1 MKKDYGRIGVL
12 MGGPSAEREVSIRS
26 GKAILEALLEKG
38 YDASPVELGMPTKE
52 ELKSLGI
59 DTAFIALHGT
69 FGEDGRIQAMLE
81 ELNIPY
87 TGSKVKASRLGM
99 DKIAS
104 RRLFEENKLFV
115 PRYEVLPSPLSSP
128 YKGDDRRFYRTPYRS
143 IGEKVGGIGQY
154 IVVKPSA
161 QGSSVGVT
169 IVEKQEELE
178 EAIGKAFSFG
188 GAVILEE
195 FIEGKE
201 LTVGI
206 LDDKLLPVIQLVPK
220 RRFYDETAKYTSG
233 MTEYLAPAPISKIE
247 SDMAQDAAMRAH
259 KCLGCVSFSRVDMIL
274 SKEERIIVLEV
285 NTIPGMTQL
294 SLLPKAASAAGIEFT
309 ELCERMLRSADR
321 DGEKT

>member
-1 MKKDYGRIGVL
+1 MIKDYGRIGVL

-26 GKAILEALLEKG
+26 GKAILEALLSKG
-38 YDASPVELGMPTKE
+38 YDARPVELGMPTKE
-52 ELKSLGI
+52 GLKSLGI

-69 FGEDGRIQAMLE
+69 FGEDGQIQAMLE

-99 DKIAS
+99 DKVAS
-104 RRLFEENKLFV
+104 RKLFQKNRLFV
-115 PRYEVLPSPLSSP
+115 PRYEVLTNGTRPALEFG
-128 YKGDDRRFYRTPYRS
+128 K
-143 IGEKVGGIGQY
+143 Q

-169 IVEKQEELE
+169 IAEKQKELE
-178 EAIGKAFSFG
+178 EAIDKAFGFG
-188 GAVILEE
+188 DAVILEE

-206 LDDKLLPVIQLVPK
+206 LDDKPLPVIQLVPK
-220 RRFYDETAKYTSG
+220 RRFYDEVAKYTSG
-233 MTEYLAPAPISKIE
+233 MTEYLVPAPISKME
-247 SDMAQDAAMRAH
+247 SDMAQDAAIRAH
-259 KCLGCVSFSRVDMIL
+259 KCLGCASFSRVDMIL
-274 SKEERIIVLEV
+274 SREERAVVLEV

-294 SLLPKAASAAGIEFT
+294 SLLPKAASAAGIGFT

>member
-26 GKAILEALLEKG
+26 GKAILEALMGKG
-38 YDASPVELGMPTKE
+38 RDARPVELGMPKKK

-69 FGEDGRIQAMLE
+69 FGEDGRVQAMLE

-99 DKIAS
+99 DKVAS
-104 RRLFEENKLFV
+104 RKLFEKNRLFV
-115 PRYEVLPSPLSSP
+115 PRYEVLTNGTRPALGFS
-128 YKGDDRRFYRTPYRS
+128 K
-143 IGEKVGGIGQY
+143 Q
-154 IVVKPSA
+154 IVVKPFA

-169 IVEKQEELE
+169 IVEKRKGLE
-178 EAIGKAFSFG
+178 EAIAKAFDFG

-206 LDDKLLPVIQLVPK
+206 LDDNPLPVIQLVPK
-220 RRFYDETAKYTSG
+220 RRFYDEVAKYTSG
-233 MTEYLAPAPISKIE
+233 MTEYLTPAPISKME
-247 SDMAQDAAMRAH
+247 SEMAQDAAIRAH
-259 KCLGCVSFSRVDMIL
+259 RCLGCLSFSRVDMIL
-274 SKEERIIVLEV
+274 SEDSRIFVLEV
-285 NTIPGMTQL
+285 NTIPGMTRL
-294 SLLPKAASAAGIEFT
+294 SLLPKAAKAAGIEFA
-309 ELCERMLRSADR
+309 ELCERMLRSADKN
-321 DGEKT
+321 G

>member
-1 MKKDYGRIGVL
+1 MIKDYGRIGVL

-26 GKAILEALLEKG
+26 GKAILEALLSKW
-38 YDASPVELGMPTKE
+38 YDARPVELGMPTKE
-52 ELKSLGI
+52 GLKSLGI

-69 FGEDGRIQAMLE
+69 FGEDGQIQAMLE

-99 DKIAS
+99 DKVAS
-104 RRLFEENKLFV
+104 RKLFQKNRLFV
-115 PRYEVLPSPLSSP
+115 PRYEVLTNGTRPALEFG
-128 YKGDDRRFYRTPYRS
+128 K
-143 IGEKVGGIGQY
+143 Q

-169 IVEKQEELE
+169 IAEKQKELE
-178 EAIGKAFSFG
+178 EAIDKAFGFG
-188 GAVILEE
+188 DAVILEE

-206 LDDKLLPVIQLVPK
+206 LDDKPLPVIQLVPK
-220 RRFYDETAKYTSG
+220 RRFYDEVAKYTSG
-233 MTEYLAPAPISKIE
+233 MTEYLVPAPISKME
-247 SDMAQDAAMRAH
+247 SDMAQDAAIRAH
-259 KCLGCVSFSRVDMIL
+259 KCLGCASFSRVDMIL
-274 SKEERIIVLEV
+274 SREERAVVLEV

-294 SLLPKAASAAGIEFT
+294 SLLPKAASAAGIGFT